1 MIFLE
6 GRITVIQIFS
16 KFLENLFNQEQIE
29 KAHVFGCFVDKPSNQ
44 EHLTLSFA
52 PSAIPLQ
59 KRWRNNGLSADFVA
73 NYLCTF
79 FPGHDESDASEDHH
93 LEVKSAVSYV
103 ANELFENAMKY
114 CDEKASYPITFHVR
128 LETDKI
134 FLFIDNSVIP
144 ARAEKFKEFIR
155 ELLDSDPNEL
165 YIEQLEKNADQDD
178 NTTSSGLGF
187 ITMMT
192 DYSAKLAW
200 KFQTIEQA
208 SPVMAVTTMVELPV

>member
-1 MIFLE
+1 MIFL
-6 GRITVIQIFS
+6 GDGIIVIQIFS

-29 KAHVFGCFVDKPSNQ
+29 KAQIFGCFVEKPTNQ
-44 EHLTLSFA
+44 EHLTLRFA
-52 PSAIPLQ
+52 PSAIPIH

-79 FPGHDESDASEDHH
+79 FAENHSKNTQNNRH

-114 CDEKASYPITFHVR
+114 CDEKASYPITFHVQ
-128 LETDKI
+128 LEKDKI

-144 ARAEKFKEFIR
+144 ARAEKFKVFIK
-155 ELLDSDPNEL
+155 ELLNSDPNEL
-165 YIEQLEKNADQDD
+165 YIEQLEKNAEEE

-187 ITMMT
+187 ITMIT

-200 KFQTIEQA
+200 KFQTIEQS
-208 SPVMAVTTMVELPV
+208 SPVMTVTTMVELPV

>member
-1 MIFLE
+1 M
-6 GRITVIQIFS
+6 IQIFS
-16 KFLENLFNQEQIE
+16 KFLENLFNQEHIE
-29 KAHVFGCFVDKPSNQ
+29 KSHIFGCFVEKPSSQ

-52 PSAIPLQ
+52 PSAIPIQ

-79 FPGHDESDASEDHH
+79 FTENNSGNTCENRQ
-93 LEVKSAVSYV
+93 LEVKSAVSYI

-114 CDEKASYPITFHVR
+114 CDEKASYPITFHVQ

-134 FLFIDNSVIP
+134 ILFVDNSVIP
-144 ARAEKFKEFIR
+144 ARAEKFKEFIK

-165 YIEQLEKNADQDD
+165 YIEQLEKNAEED
-178 NTTSSGLGF
+178 NATSSGLGF
-187 ITMMT
+187 ITMIT

-208 SPVMAVTTMVELPV
+208 SPVMTVTTMVELPV